1 MPSTFYCTTSG
12 KSNTSGKADNH
23 LYVIL
28 YNFLSILKLITER
41 DVLHMQDIKLNL
53 EEFEELVQP
62 QPPGT
67 GPCINIH
74 SSGNISLN
82 AKLLEKLHTREL
94 RVLVSHDREMILLDE
109 KGESTFRFPKGG
121 SVKAVDFTRSL
132 VEQGISLPARYEVI
146 WSEKNQLW
154 MGTWQR
160 PLKAPD
166 PAKLAQKLGG
176 RTRRKAAK

>member
-1 MPSTFYCTTSG
+1 
-12 KSNTSGKADNH
+12 
-23 LYVIL
+23 
-28 YNFLSILKLITER
+28 
-41 DVLHMQDIKLNL
+41 MQDIKLNL

-121 SVKAVDFTRSL
+121 SVTVSYTHLAAARRLETRFTRNRKTRWTSPPRFYL
-132 VEQGISLPARYEVI
+132 FFAALAFTAVSYTHLAVYKRQDSGRSAR
-146 WSEKNQLW
+146 
-154 MGTWQR
+154 R
-160 PLKAPD
+160 
-166 PAKLAQKLGG
+166 
-176 RTRRKAAK
+176 

>member
-1 MPSTFYCTTSG
+1 
-12 KSNTSGKADNH
+12 
-23 LYVIL
+23 
-28 YNFLSILKLITER
+28 
-41 DVLHMQDIKLNL
+41 MQGIKLNL